1 MSRDHSVSTSQL
13 TRTASHILQLE
24 QQINL
29 ALVAIA
35 EWRRLADTKSLDST
49 SIIIPIGQRSIV
61 DEVCDA
67 VQSYFEF
74 AERRA
79 A

>member
-35 EWRRLADTKSLDST
+35 EWRLSL
-49 SIIIPIGQRSIV
+49 IHI
-61 DEVCDA
+61 
-67 VQSYFEF
+67 
-74 AERRA
+74 
-79 A
+79 